1 MFHIMAHLSFIVF
14 PITQLL
20 LLLDWID
27 QVVFPMNWLLLLSYF
42 EFVEISKVKSMNV
55 FRILI
60 IKFSMIVK
68 FIVFKNSIIGE
79 PAWRIIKLSLSMHKI
94 LIKLSYIGTSRRKIK
109 FSLTLFLSV
118 HIHSSNISRLCRRI
132 LRNNL
137 FNLFLIGINN
147 DHLFRLSL
155 LNSQTFIIQDIFEIV
170 FKIKLNVFDLTF
182 IFSAYLLLR
191 RSLGKRFN
199 ELLIVIFLKEILT
212 ILFIEL
218 FRIK

>member
-1 MFHIMAHLSFIVF
+1 
-14 PITQLL
+14 
-20 LLLDWID
+20 
-27 QVVFPMNWLLLLSYF
+27 
-42 EFVEISKVKSMNV
+42 
-55 FRILI
+55 
-60 IKFSMIVK
+60 
-68 FIVFKNSIIGE
+68 
-79 PAWRIIKLSLSMHKI
+79 MHKI
-94 LIKLSYIGTSRRKIK
+94 LIKLTYIGTSRRKIK